1 MLACAFARLVH
12 AAAGLRCSASC
23 TRLNRMGI
31 YNRRPGSGMPP
42 TGMNRQEALEARNLE
57 AAERAARMIQ

>member
-1 MLACAFARLVH
+1 
-12 AAAGLRCSASC
+12 
-23 TRLNRMGI
+23 MGI